1 MWLWD
6 CDQCDDSRRNTQW
19 YARAFIHYS
28 LFIIQ
33 STTEKSLC
41 DQFFCAF
48 VLFSCKLYTF
58 HLLAWAFPIYENAIM
73 NNLFGLLHSGIDGML
88 NWLTD
93 WLIERLIEE
102 LQWIAYLVLT
112 SSNSTDHWAK
122 SFSGSSSKKKNH
134 LLNSQH

>member
-1 MWLWD
+1 MTSVMIVVVIHND
-6 CDQCDDSRRNTQW
+6 MQGHS
-19 YARAFIHYS
+19 FIIHYS
-28 LFIIQ
+28 SFNQ
-33 STTEKSLC
+33 
-41 DQFFCAF
+41 QQRRVF
-48 VLFSCKLYTF
+48 VTSFSVHSSFFSCKLYTF